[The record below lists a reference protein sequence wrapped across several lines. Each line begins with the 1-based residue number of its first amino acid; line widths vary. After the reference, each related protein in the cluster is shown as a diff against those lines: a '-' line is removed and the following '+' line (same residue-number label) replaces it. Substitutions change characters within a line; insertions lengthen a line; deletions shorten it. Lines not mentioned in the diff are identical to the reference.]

1 MNVTKVLL
9 DILVVLVAAKG
20 AAELAERIKLPAVV
34 GEIVAGVV
42 VGPSALGLVKG
53 DDVLRVLG
61 ELGVILLLLEVGME
75 MDLAELG
82 AVGRAS
88 LLVAVA
94 GVVAPFALGY
104 VAASAM
110 GEGGNTALYVGA
122 ALTATSVGVTARVFG
137 DLRALAT
144 VEART
149 VLGAAVADDVMGLVI
164 LTVVVRVVSQ
174 GTVSPL
180 TVAGVVLVAV
190 AFLVVTSLAG
200 I

>member
-1 MNVTKVLL
+1 SLT
-9 DILVVLVAAKG
+9 VATF
-20 AAELAERIKLPAVV
+20 
-34 GEIVAGVV
+34 
-42 VGPSALGLVKG
+42 
-53 DDVLRVLG
+53 
-61 ELGVILLLLEVGME
+61 GVI
-75 MDLAELG
+75 
-82 AVGRAS
+82 
-88 LLVAVA
+88 
-94 GVVAPFALGY
+94 APFAAGY
-104 VAASAM
+104 GVGAAWGM
-110 GEGGNTALYVGA
+110 TAKEAVFVGA
-122 ALTATSVGVTARVFG
+122 ALTATSVGITARVFG
-137 DLRALAT
+137 DLRALAM